1 MLQQTPNSEPL
12 NPIRF
17 LLPPYGKAVFD
28 PPKPEKP
35 EILSPAADAQE
46 SEAEEAARK
55 RQARDLLSRRARGA
69 SILAPRE
76 EEATPGVR
84 KRLLGE

>member
-1 MLQQTPNSEPL
+1 MLQPTSKSEAL
-12 NPIRF
+12 NPIKF
-17 LLPPYGKAVFD
+17 LLPPYGKAVFN

-35 EILSPAADAQE
+35 DFGDAGAE
-46 SEAEEAARK
+46 SEAEEAARR
-55 RQARDLLSRRARGA
+55 RQLRDITTRRARGA